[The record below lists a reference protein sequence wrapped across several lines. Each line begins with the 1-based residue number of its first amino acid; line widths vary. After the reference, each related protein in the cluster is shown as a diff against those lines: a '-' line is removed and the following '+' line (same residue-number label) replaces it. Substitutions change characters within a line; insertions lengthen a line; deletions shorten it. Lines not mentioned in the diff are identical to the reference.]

1 MRIDFTPA
9 VWYNIDMEKTV
20 KITVFIFVLIL
31 ALSAAALVGCK
42 PAETYTLLYT
52 VIETQAT
59 AVAYEG
65 YEFVKWSD
73 GVFDTV
79 RTDTYISNFN
89 VQAIYEKIN

>member
-1 MRIDFTPA
+1 MIGVHKFLSGTT
-9 VWYNIDMEKTV
+9 VTV
-20 KITVFIFVLIL
+20 K
-31 ALSAAALVGCK
+31 
-42 PAETYTLLYT
+42 
-52 VIETQAT
+52 

-65 YEFVKWSD
+65 FKFVKWSD

>member
-1 MRIDFTPA
+1 MSGTT
-9 VWYNIDMEKTV
+9 VTV
-20 KITVFIFVLIL
+20 K
-31 ALSAAALVGCK
+31 
-42 PAETYTLLYT
+42 
-52 VIETQAT
+52 

-65 YEFVKWSD
+65 FKFVKWSD